1 LRVLVVGGGAREH
14 ALAWKLSRADG
25 VEELYAAPGNPG
37 IAGIATCVPIAA
49 DATVELAEFAA
60 SLRIDLTVVG
70 PELPLVLGIAD
81 EFARRGLA
89 LLGPSRAAA
98 QVEGSKVF
106 TKEFCTRHGI
116 PTARARVVHTR
127 DEAAAA
133 VKELKVPV
141 VFKADGLAAGKGV
154 QVCRT
159 GDDVEEALVRYFE
172 QRTFGSA
179 GERAVVEKCL
189 EGSELTFMVLSDG
202 TSVVPLAAVRD
213 YKRLGDGDAGPNTGG
228 MGSVSPV
235 PMEPGLA
242 AAILRE
248 IVHPT
253 VAGLAAEGRAYRGVL
268 YAGVM
273 VTSEGPHLLEFNC
286 RFGDPE
292 TQAVLPRLEDDLLPL
307 LRGAATGALGGLR
320 ANWRREAAVCVVAA
334 SEGYPAS
341 PRRGEPISGLGD
353 ALAHPGVL
361 VFHAGTA
368 MHDGQLVTA
377 GGRVLSVVGRG
388 LTLDE
393 AAATAYSALGDV
405 HFAGMYYRRDI
416 GKGLE

>member
-1 LRVLVVGGGAREH
+1 LRVLVVGSGAREH
-14 ALAWKLSRADG
+14 ALAWKLAQADD

-37 IAGIATCVPIAA
+37 IAGIATCVPIAPE
-49 DATVELAEFAA
+49 ATVELAEFAA
-60 SLRIDLTVVG
+60 SLHVDLTVVG

-81 EFARRGLA
+81 EFTRRGLA

-98 QVEGSKVF
+98 EVEGSKVF

-127 DEAAAA
+127 AEAAAA

-159 GDDVEEALVRYFE
+159 QDDVEDALARYFE
-172 QRTFGSA
+172 QRAFGAA
-179 GERAVVEKCL
+179 GERAIVEECL
-189 EGSELTFMVLSDG
+189 AGSELSFMVLTDG
-202 TSVVPLAAVRD
+202 TAVVPLAAVRD
-213 YKRLGDGDAGPNTGG
+213 YKRLGDGDEGPNTGG

-235 PMEPGLA
+235 PMDSGLA
-242 AAILRE
+242 AAILRD
-248 IVHPT
+248 IVHPA
-253 VAGLAAEGRAYRGVL
+253 VAGLASEGRPYRGVL

-273 VTSEGPHLLEFNC
+273 VTAGGPQLLEFNC

-307 LRGAATGALGGLR
+307 LLGAATGALGGMR
-320 ANWRREAAVCVVAA
+320 ASWRREAAVCVVAA
-334 SEGYPAS
+334 AEGYPAS
-341 PRRGEPISGLGD
+341 PRRGDRISGLPE
-353 ALAHPGVL
+353 ALGHPGVL

-368 MHDGQLVTA
+368 MADGQLVTA
-377 GGRVLSVVGRG
+377 GGRVLSIVGRG
-388 LTLDE
+388 LTLAE
-393 AAATAYSALGDV
+393 AAAAAYAALGSV
-405 HFAGMYYRRDI
+405 RFPGLQFRRDI
-416 GKGLE
+416 GRGLE

>member
-1 LRVLVVGGGAREH
+1 MRVLVVGSGGREH

-37 IAGIATCVPIAA
+37 IAGIATCVPIAS
-49 DATVELAEFAA
+49 DATIELAEFAA
-60 SLRIDLTVVG
+60 SLHIDLTVVG

-81 EFARRGLA
+81 EFARRDLP

-98 QVEGSKVF
+98 EVEGSKVF
-106 TKEFCTRHGI
+106 TKEFCGRHGI
-116 PTARARVVHTR
+116 PTARARVAHTR

-159 GDDVEEALVRYFE
+159 RDDVEDALARYFE
-172 QRTFGSA
+172 ERAFGAA
-179 GERAVVEKCL
+179 GERVLVEQCL
-189 EGSELTFMVLSDG
+189 DGSELSFMVLTDG
-202 TSVVPLAAVRD
+202 ASIVPLAAARD
-213 YKRLGDGDAGPNTGG
+213 YKRLGDADQGPNTGG

-235 PMEPGLA
+235 RMESGLA
-242 AAILRE
+242 AAILRD

-253 VAGLAAEGRAYRGVL
+253 VAGLASEGRRYRGVL

-273 VTSEGPHLLEFNC
+273 VTHDGPQLLEFNC

-292 TQAVLPRLEDDLLPL
+292 TQVVLPRLEDDLLPL
-307 LRGAATGALGGLR
+307 LRAGATGALGGLR
-320 ANWRREAAVCVVAA
+320 ASWKREAAVCVVAA
-334 SEGYPAS
+334 AEGYPVA
-341 PRRGEPISGLGD
+341 PRRGDPISGLGE
-353 ALAHPGVL
+353 ALAQPGVL
-361 VFHAGTA
+361 LFHAGTA
-368 MHDGQLVTA
+368 MDDGQLVTA
-377 GGRVLSVVGRG
+377 GGRVVSVVGRG
-388 LTLDE
+388 VTLDE
-393 AAATAYSALGDV
+393 AATTAYSALGRV
-405 HFAGMYYRRDI
+405 HFEGMQYRRDI